1 MKDTAGFISTQVDAA
16 SINKADCIEML
27 EVAIT
32 HMRRVN
38 ELLAAIRGV
47 SATP

>member
-1 MKDTAGFISTQVDAA
+1 MKGTT
-16 SINKADCIEML
+16 DCIEML

-38 ELLAAIRGV
+38 ELLAAIRG
-47 SATP
+47 SDTKGG